1 MKMKMRWLLPIVVV
15 LCASDANAETRRE
28 YVRRAALV
36 LGSVVHIESWVE
48 RNKEDLGLCS
58 IAQAVAERSV
68 ELANHLTPPPELR
81 GIHPHLLMAIEHAER
96 AYFFASSGDQRGFT
110 HHLRAAREERRILL
124 QLAAEEGVDL
134 TPLD

>member
-1 MKMKMRWLLPIVVV
+1 MKTKWLLPVV
-15 LCASDANAETRRE
+15 LLLFTTDADAVTRRE
-28 YVRRAALV
+28 YVRRAAIV

-68 ELANHLTPPPELR
+68 ELANHLIPPPELR
-81 GIHPHLLMAIEHAER
+81 GIPPHLLMAIEHAER
-96 AYFFASSGDQRGFT
+96 AYFFASSGDERAFQ
-110 HHLRAAREERRILL
+110 HHLRVAREERRILM

>member
-1 MKMKMRWLLPIVVV
+1 MKTKWLLPVV
-15 LCASDANAETRRE
+15 LLLFTTDADAVTRRE
-28 YVRRAALV
+28 YVRRAAIV

-68 ELANHLTPPPELR
+68 ELANHLIPPPELR

-96 AYFFASSGDQRGFT
+96 AYFFASSGDERAFQ
-110 HHLRAAREERRILL
+110 HHLRVAREERRILM